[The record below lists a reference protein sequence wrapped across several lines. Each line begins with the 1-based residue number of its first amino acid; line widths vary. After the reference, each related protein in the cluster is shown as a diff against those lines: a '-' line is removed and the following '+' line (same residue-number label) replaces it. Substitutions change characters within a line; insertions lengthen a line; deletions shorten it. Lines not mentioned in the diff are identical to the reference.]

1 MPHHHLHHLLLVW
14 PPFQRIARVSSTGRF
29 SLESQS
35 DFSSNSC
42 NDGSDDDV
50 DIGDPFLTDRFGNLT
65 SWRLSDLE
73 AAADNYLENEET
85 KKAGS
90 TVLFFAEVTRD
101 KGQLCNVLCCKPL
114 DSDDNGHCFGCKNQG
129 YVDLRHPAGE
139 SLYVGG
145 HVDCEFPFMWDS
157 ISEDDSD

>member
-1 MPHHHLHHLLLVW
+1 MDRHRPGQDA
-14 PPFQRIARVSSTGRF
+14 PPPPPPPPPRLAPLPTHCQEMRF
-29 SLESQS
+29 VFDESK
-35 DFSSNSC
+35 DKVIIIEGNMNSYEHF
-42 NDGSDDDV
+42 N
-50 DIGDPFLTDRFGNLT
+50 FT
-65 SWRLSDLE
+65 
-73 AAADNYLENEET
+73 A